1 MSATIVE
8 LLMAAEYIMAN
19 GNDAIVLCE
28 RGIRTFE
35 TMTRNTLDLG
45 ILPLLRSI
53 THLPII
59 VDPSHGTGVAKAVT
73 PLARA
78 AAATGIDGIMVE
90 VHPDPTKALSDGL
103 QALTFPMFEEMMR
116 DVTRIVEVMGQKI
129 ASH

>member
-1 MSATIVE
+1 
-8 LLMAAEYIMAN
+8 
-19 GNDAIVLCE
+19 
-28 RGIRTFE
+28 
-35 TMTRNTLDLG
+35 MTRNTLDLG

-78 AAATGIDGIMVE
+78 AAAVGIDGIMVE
-90 VHPDPTKALSDGL
+90 VHPDPSKALSDGP

-116 DVTRIVEVMGQKI
+116 DVMRIVEVMGQNV